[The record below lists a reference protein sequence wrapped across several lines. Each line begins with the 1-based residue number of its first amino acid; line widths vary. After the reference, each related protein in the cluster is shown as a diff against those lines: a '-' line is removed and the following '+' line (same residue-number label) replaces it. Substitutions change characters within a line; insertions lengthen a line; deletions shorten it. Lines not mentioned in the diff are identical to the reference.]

1 MSTTLTPTE
10 VASEFDTDSK
20 TLRKFLR
27 SVTPRDE
34 QPGKG
39 GRWAVPGTKAQLNKL
54 RKQFNTWHAAEL
66 EARAARAAEK
76 AAQAKSDA
84 DSQGDTEVDE
94 TE

>member
-10 VASEFDTDSK
+10 LASEFGTDSK

-39 GRWAVPGTKAQLNKL
+39 GRWAVDGTKRNLTKL
-54 RKQFNTWHAAEL
+54 RKQFNDWHAAEL

-76 AAQAKSDA
+76 AAEAKTTA
-84 DSQGDTEVDE
+84 EEVDE